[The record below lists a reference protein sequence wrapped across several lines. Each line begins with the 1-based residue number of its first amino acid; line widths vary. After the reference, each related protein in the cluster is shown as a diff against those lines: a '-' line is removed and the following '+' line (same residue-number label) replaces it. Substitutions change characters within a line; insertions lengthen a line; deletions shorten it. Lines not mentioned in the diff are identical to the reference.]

1 MITIVDYDAG
11 NAGSVVN
18 ICRKAGGE
26 AQVSRDPDAISTA
39 GKLILPGVGHF
50 GRAMERLTSSGIAAA
65 LEEAVVRRKAPIL
78 GICLGMQLLTTHSE
92 EGDAQGLGFIAGRTT
107 RFRPGPDSDL
117 KVPHM
122 GWNAVEIARA
132 DVAHRASARGA
143 ALLLRAFLFRH
154 LRARG
159 RCTDAHH
166 ARGEVRLGAPP
177 RQHPGHAVP
186 SREEPQVRP
195 RPYPQF
201 RGAHFAMLRARVIP
215 CLLLKGSGLVKTVR
229 FADPKYVGDPINAVK
244 LFNDLEVDELVIL
257 DITATREGREPAYER
272 VG

>member
-92 EGDAQGLGFIAGRTT
+92 EGDVQGLGFIAARTT
-107 RFRPGPDSDL
+107 HFRPGPGSDL

-122 GWNAVEIARA
+122 GWNAVEIAQA
-132 DVAHRASARGA
+132 DVLTERMP
-143 ALLLRAFLFRH
+143 
-154 LRARG
+154 
-159 RCTDAHH
+159 
-166 ARGEVRLGAPP
+166 EAP
-177 RQHPGHAVP
+177 RFYFVHSYFVTCE
-186 SREEPQVRP
+186 REEDVLMRTTH
-195 RPYPQF
+195 
-201 RGAHFAMLRARVIP
+201 G
-215 CLLLKGSGLVKTVR
+215 VR
-229 FADPKYVGDPINAVK
+229 FVSALHRDNIRGTQFHPEKSHKFGLALIRNFV
-244 LFNDLEVDELVIL
+244 
-257 DITATREGREPAYER
+257 ER
-272 VG
+272 ISPC